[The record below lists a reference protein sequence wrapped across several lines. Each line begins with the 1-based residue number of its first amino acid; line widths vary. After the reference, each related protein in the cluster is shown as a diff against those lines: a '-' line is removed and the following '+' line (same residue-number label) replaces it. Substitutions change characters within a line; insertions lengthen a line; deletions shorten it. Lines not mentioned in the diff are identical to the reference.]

1 MPNALANRAFQNA
14 RAERGMSK
22 ARENRA
28 IQNARGRPNARI
40 NSAMQ
45 NARAN
50 RAIQNARAMPNART
64 KRAQT
69 HVQVRPCQ
77 RHVQIVLRFCFYKT
91 ISSYLKFVFVRL
103 QKASLLPTSIL
114 KIAAYFVT
122 NQGAH
127 QLTFAKSRI
136 SHLDFQRLFR
146 LKG

>member
-1 MPNALANRAFQNA
+1 MPNARANRAF
-14 RAERGMSK
+14 
-22 ARENRA
+22 
-28 IQNARGRPNARI
+28 QNARGRPNART
-40 NSAMQ
+40 NRAMQ

-50 RAIQNARAMPNART
+50 RAIQNARGMH
-64 KRAQT
+64 AQSVHKT

-77 RHVQIVLRFCFYKT
+77 RHVQIVLRFYFDKT

-103 QKASLLPTSIL
+103 QKASPLPTSIL

-122 NQGAH
+122 NQAAH
-127 QLTFAKSRI
+127 QLTFAKPRI